1 MEKTNEATAMSTPRP
16 WTLDNQL
23 YYHSTLYGPDGS
35 KIFKLHESF
44 MQVDVQKA
52 NAELIV
58 KAVNAYDSL
67 VAERDG
73 FQKGTVQLFERVA
86 KLEAEN
92 QKLREALDAMKW
104 ISVKDRLP
112 EAKTQVLV
120 YWLDC
125 VEIGYLTI
133 PEDKRFTPY
142 WRDSGDEQPCYA
154 KINESAV
161 THWMPLPEHP
171 KAT

>member
-1 MEKTNEATAMSTPRP
+1 MEKTNEATP
-16 WTLDNQL
+16 WKIEEWSGSLPYAIIRGSETLCFTSSLQ
-23 YYHSTLYGPDGS
+23 
-35 KIFKLHESF
+35 
-44 MQVDVQKA
+44 Q
-52 NAELIV
+52 AELIV

-67 VAERDG
+67 VEEV
-73 FQKGTVQLFERVA
+73 QKLKEELQRVYELD
-86 KLEAEN
+86 KYHYNESNKFEAEN